1 MGQGIRTALVAGA
14 LTLLLASQALASSA
28 MPPDRVA
35 TGKLAGQ
42 AAFAYLGGLRIFAAA
57 VLWNRIEP
65 QFHDYYGGQ
74 TFAEQEFMV
83 PTLAMVQ
90 TLDPQFTQAYYLSS
104 YMIARRGDSDLGI
117 EIARDG
123 IRNNPQS
130 GLLHMNLTQLLYLQ
144 DRNANLDELVE
155 ISKAGLGD
163 DIQWDGG
170 EELFEAYAVFR
181 DVFRVAG
188 DDRYVTR
195 LDEELDALR
204 EQGVGLGDHD
214 HDGDGIQDH

>member
-1 MGQGIRTALVAGA
+1 MRGIRTALVAGA
-14 LTLLLASQALASSA
+14 LAMLLASQALASSV
-28 MPPDRVA
+28 MVPDRVA

-65 QFHDYYGGQ
+65 QFHDYYEGKSVS
-74 TFAEQEFMV
+74 EQEFMV

-104 YMIARRGDSDLGI
+104 YMIARRGDFDLGI
-117 EIARDG
+117 QIARDG

-130 GLLHMNLTQLLYLQ
+130 GLLHVNLTQLMFMQ
-144 DRNANLDELVE
+144 DRNSNLDEMVE
-155 ISKAGLGD
+155 LSKAGLGP
-163 DIQWDGG
+163 DIQWDGA

-188 DDRYVTR
+188 DDQYVTR

-204 EQGVGLGDHD
+204 ERGVGLGDHD